1 MKQSLKDILVVCD
14 IDNTLITDTMELPA
28 CNLEMIRLFCTL
40 GGHFT
45 VASGRTPASIRTAV
59 RDVPI
64 NAPVIACGGAML
76 LDTQTDAVL
85 YAKRLNETAATWLL
99 NGVLEHF
106 PEVGAEVMTGSG
118 EIYIVNASPYTEKHI
133 RDESLSCVWCPPGE
147 VPSGWLKVLFAAEPQ
162 LLAQV
167 KQYVAQQVFSDI
179 QLVETNRVYYEIMP
193 ENVNKG
199 ECLRL
204 LCQKM
209 QIPLENTVAIGD
221 YYNDI
226 DLLKTAGRSVA
237 MGNAPWEVKQAAD
250 VVTGDCR
257 DGGVASYLY
266 QLIKEYT

>member
-1 MKQSLKDILVVCD
+1 MKQTLKDILVVCD

-40 GGHFT
+40 GGNFT
-45 VASGRTPASIRTAV
+45 IASGRTPASIRSAV
-59 RDVPI
+59 QGVPI

-76 LDTQTDAVL
+76 LDLQTDEVL
-85 YAKRLNETAATWLL
+85 YSKRMNETAAAWLL
-99 NGVLEHF
+99 NGVLERF
-106 PEVGAEVMTGSG
+106 PNVGAEVMTGIG
-118 EIYIVNASPYTEKHI
+118 EIFIVNASEHTEKHM
-133 RDESLSCVWCPPGE
+133 RDEKLSCVWCPPGE
-147 VPSGWLKVLFAAEPQ
+147 VPPGWLKVLFAAEPQ
-162 LLAQV
+162 LLGQV

-179 QLVETNRVYYEIMP
+179 QLVETNRIYYEIMP

-237 MGNAPWEVKQAAD
+237 MGNAPQEVKQVAD

-257 DGGVASYLY
+257 DGGVASFLY